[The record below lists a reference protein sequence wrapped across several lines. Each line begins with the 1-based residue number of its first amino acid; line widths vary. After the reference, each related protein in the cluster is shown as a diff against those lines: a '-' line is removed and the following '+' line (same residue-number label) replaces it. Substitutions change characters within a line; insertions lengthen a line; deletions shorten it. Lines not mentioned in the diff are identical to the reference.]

1 MGRIKLSEMSPE
13 QREKLRAKNLK
24 TGAARQKRRQDHRK
38 MVARY
43 NRFITAQ

>member
-13 QREKLRAKNLK
+13 QREKLRAKNHK
-24 TGAARQKRRQDHRK
+24 TGAARKRRKQEHLA
-38 MVARY
+38 MGARY